1 MDIVFWG
8 RYSDDDDNIY
18 KLVGKGTCFKDKNK
32 KMYILA
38 PMSGCMLNNEG
49 VLFINEKDF
58 SVEKGFKF
66 LSNF

>member
-1 MDIVFWG
+1 
-8 RYSDDDDNIY
+8 
-18 KLVGKGTCFKDKNK
+18 
-32 KMYILA
+32 MYILA
-38 PMSGCMLNNEG
+38 PMNGCMLNNEG